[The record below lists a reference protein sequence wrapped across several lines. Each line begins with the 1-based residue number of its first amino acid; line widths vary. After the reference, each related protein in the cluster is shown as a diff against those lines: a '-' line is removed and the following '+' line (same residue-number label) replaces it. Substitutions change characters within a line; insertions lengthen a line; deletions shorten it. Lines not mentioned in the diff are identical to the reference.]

1 MQKYR
6 LYLKRLSAVA
16 SQQASIIAAFGG
28 RDPSFLHMG
37 AFEGLQS
44 YQPFGPPAALP
55 SFNPHG
61 LLSRTSAATFGVHEL
76 VSSKIVQNATNNG
89 IINQCAGDTNKF
101 QLVGLQ
107 ENQQANLAQG
117 STSSLGLPQL
127 QQEWIH
133 PENNDLSTVFSGS
146 ALVNTV
152 SDTLPRVTSTPLPP
166 QELLEC
172 MQAKITVQP
181 SLRMPS
187 VSSELV
193 ERTVGVSANLQ
204 NSNISQEGAL
214 PIHDGFSTDPFDSG
228 SAIKLDDTFV
238 PSQNEID
245 ETGKF
250 LVGMPVCPSDSL
262 TATNNSKCG
271 ASSSGS
277 TMLLPPDT
285 RRHSNYLQFGI
296 GSNSRHEMDGMKQD
310 RLHNQE
316 LSSGSF
322 NHNFG
327 ACITEQANATVS
339 SLAPQMK
346 VNTVTSEDKVKQ
358 KNVYDLGISKLH
370 GGFNSSSCNFDGL
383 LNSIIKAVRT

>member
-6 LYLKRLSAVA
+6 LYLNRLSAVA
-16 SQQASIIAAFGG
+16 SQQASIVAAFGG

-37 AFEGLQS
+37 TFEGLQI
-44 YQPFGPPAALP
+44 YQSFGPSAALP

-61 LLSRTSAATFGVHEL
+61 LLSRTSAAPFGVHEL
-76 VSSKIVQNATNNG
+76 ASDKIVENVANNG
-89 IINQCAGDTNKF
+89 IMSHCAGDTNKF

-107 ENQQANLAQG
+107 ENQQANLAPG
-117 STSSLGLPQL
+117 LTSSQL
-127 QQEWIH
+127 QQKWIH
-133 PENNDLSTVFSGS
+133 QEINDFDTVFSGS
-146 ALVNTV
+146 ALVNTM
-152 SDTLPRVTSTPLPP
+152 SDTFQRVASTPLPP

-172 MQAKITVQP
+172 TQSKVTVQP

-187 VSSELV
+187 LSSELV

-204 NSNISQEGAL
+204 NSAISQEDAL
-214 PIHDGFSTDPFDSG
+214 PINDGFSAYPFDST
-228 SAIKLDDTFV
+228 SAIKLDTAFV
-238 PSQNEID
+238 PLQSEID
-245 ETGKF
+245 EAGKF

-262 TATNNSKCG
+262 TATNNPKCG
-271 ASSSGS
+271 ANSSGS
-277 TMLLPPDT
+277 TMLLPHDT
-285 RRHSNYLQFGI
+285 GRHSNYLQFGI

-316 LSSGSF
+316 LNGGSF

-327 ACITEQANATVS
+327 AGMTEQANATAS
-339 SLAPQMK
+339 SLIPQMK
-346 VNTVTSEDKVKQ
+346 INTVTSEDKLKQ

-383 LNSIIKAVRT
+383 LNSIIKAVMT